1 MSNLLNIDT
10 CFTHKTFMKIIK
22 LDAIDSTNSF
32 LKNMAAKVSVDDF
45 TVVIAKKQT
54 SGRGQMNANWIVD
67 AGKSLT
73 FSVFCKL
80 SNLSIGDFK
89 YLNYCVS
96 LSVYEAV
103 KYLKL
108 PRLAIKWPNDIMSEN
123 KKIAGILIENT
134 LNLTEI
140 SSSVIGI
147 GINVNQ
153 NSFSTDLQNA
163 ASIKMIIGDDV
174 NLEVLFHKVLHSLK
188 HKIAL
193 LHKKEYAVLEE
204 EYLNALYKKNVPS
217 MFKTYQN
224 ILFMGKIVG
233 VSHTGNLQIEL
244 ENETIKEFGIK
255 EVSFA

>member
-1 MSNLLNIDT
+1 MSYLLNIDT
-10 CFTHKTFMKIIK
+10 CFTHKTYMKIIK

-32 LKNMAAKVSVDDF
+32 LKNLAAKVVVDDF
-45 TVVIAKKQT
+45 TVVIAKTQT
-54 SGRGQMNANWIVD
+54 SGRGQMNASWKVD
-67 AGKSLT
+67 AGMSLT

-80 SNLSIGDFK
+80 SNLSIADFK

-96 LSVYEAV
+96 LGVYEAV

-134 LNLTEI
+134 FNLSEI
-140 SSSVIGI
+140 TSSVIGV

-153 NSFSTDLQNA
+153 NSFSLDLPNA
-163 ASIKMIIGDDV
+163 SSIKIILGREID
-174 NLEVLFHKVLHSLK
+174 LELLFNKVLHSLK
-188 HKIAL
+188 QKIAL
-193 LHKKEYAVLEE
+193 LHKKEYAFLEE
-204 EYLNALYKKNVPS
+204 QYLNVLYKKNVPS
-217 MFKTYQN
+217 MFKTAQN